1 MWDRYYIAAEI
12 DEALEIL
19 AEKKALCRLVA
30 GATDLVLELE
40 RGVRKGVETLV
51 DISRIPG
58 LDGIHEDDQGMIH
71 LGALVTHNQC
81 LTSVLLRQK
90 ALPLV
95 QACWQVGSPQIRNRG
110 TVAGNLITAS
120 PANDTI
126 SPLLALGAE
135 VTLRNTIGTRR
146 VGLHEF
152 YSGVRKTVMRPDE
165 LLVDICFPAMQPSE
179 RGVFLKLALRNAQAI
194 SLLNATLVLRMAGDV
209 VQSAAVTL
217 GAVAPTVIHAVNAEK
232 CLTGQRLTPEIITR
246 AADEAS
252 QAAVP
257 ISDVRS
263 SALYRKEMTR
273 VTVRRGLEA
282 LASGDC
288 LVPIPEKPVVL
299 VSEPPAPAGISG
311 GYAHN
316 QPIHATVN
324 GQPRTF
330 VGGQHK
336 TLARLLREEGELQ
349 GTKIACG
356 EGECGAC
363 TVWLDGKAVMSC
375 LVPAPRAQGA
385 EIVTVEGLEKDGELN
400 PVQTA
405 FVEYGA
411 VQCGFCTPGFVM
423 SAAKLL
429 EEKANPSR
437 EDIVVAISGNLCRC
451 TGYYKIVEAIEH
463 AAAAVEG

>member
-1 MWDRYYIAAEI
+1 M
-12 DEALEIL
+12 
-19 AEKKALCRLVA
+19 
-30 GATDLVLELE
+30 
-40 RGVRKGVETLV
+40 
-51 DISRIPG
+51 
-58 LDGIHEDDQGMIH
+58 
-71 LGALVTHNQC
+71 
-81 LTSVLLRQK
+81 
-90 ALPLV
+90 
-95 QACWQVGSPQIRNRG
+95 
-110 TVAGNLITAS
+110 
-120 PANDTI
+120 
-126 SPLLALGAE
+126 
-135 VTLRNTIGTRR
+135 
-146 VGLHEF
+146 
-152 YSGVRKTVMRPDE
+152 
-165 LLVDICFPAMQPSE
+165 
-179 RGVFLKLALRNAQAI
+179 
-194 SLLNATLVLRMAGDV
+194 
-209 VQSAAVTL
+209 
-217 GAVAPTVIHAVNAEK
+217 IHAVNAEK
-232 CLTGQRLTPEIITR
+232 CLTGQRLTPEVIAQ

-405 FVEYGA
+405 FIEYGA

-437 EDIVVAISGNLCRC
+437 EDIVYAISGNLCRC